1 MRYLWIGLV
10 VIIII
15 LVLKICFLYRALKK
29 SAQQMDEIEKN
40 PQSNRQ
46 LKNLST
52 NCRIEEVL
60 NKINLIYQARQKERI
75 IYQRRETQIRQE
87 IENISHDLR
96 TPLTSIM
103 GYVELLQDKET
114 KEEEKEEYLR
124 IISKRARVLQ
134 AFIQDFYEISRME
147 AEDYPLLLD
156 KVPVQNM
163 VGEAAVSYY
172 HEFEIKNIQVTI
184 DLEERPCYIIADKIQ
199 FNRILNNLIQN
210 ALKYARKQFIIKQY
224 TKNGKCILQFY
235 NDKSDMKEDE
245 LKLVFDRFYTGDQTR
260 SNGSTGLGLTITRIL
275 VEKMKGSIDARFEE
289 DMFVIELQ
297 WPEKNS

>member
-1 MRYLWIGLV
+1 
-10 VIIII
+10 
-15 LVLKICFLYRALKK
+15 
-29 SAQQMDEIEKN
+29 MDEIEKN

-52 NCRIEEVL
+52 NRRIEEVL

-114 KEEEKEEYLR
+114 KEEEKEEYLQ

-156 KVPVQNM
+156 KVSVQHM

-172 HEFEIKNIQVTI
+172 HEFETKNIHVTI

-199 FNRILNNLIQN
+199 YNRILNNLIQN
-210 ALKYARKQFIIKQY
+210 ALKYAKKQFMIKQY
-224 TKNGKCILQFY
+224 SEKGRCILQFR
-235 NDKSDMKEDE
+235 NDKSNMKEE
-245 LKLVFDRFYTGDQTR
+245 KLKLVFDRFYTGDQTR

-275 VEKMKGSIDARFEE
+275 VEKMKGAINARFEE

-297 WPEKNS
+297 WPEKAC